1 MAGDEM
7 HGRLHPARKR
17 RLWRILILV
26 AAGLAICV
34 AIVGLVDRSQSARI
48 NRQYHEQLTADVKTL
63 AVDGIV
69 ISYRE
74 MGVPGSA
81 EQTGADADAP
91 SPPLLLIHGF
101 MGSSYDFHAVMPGLA
116 EIRPVIAVDLPG
128 FGLSDKSPD
137 LDYSKQRMAD
147 LLLRFMSILE
157 HDRFDIMGHSMGGEI
172 ALRMTLTEPQHMSR
186 LVLLSSG
193 GSADIQRG
201 FAGTAPEWL
210 LDSILKSYLVQRL
223 YFPLAVGQIRYAS
236 AAWFD
241 PFFFFNRQIP
251 AATLNQMTRD
261 NDSGQIAG
269 QLKEISQPTL
279 LVWGDKDRIIPLKQ
293 GQIMNEQIPDS
304 RLIIYENCGHLVAL
318 ERSDELLDAITK
330 FFPES

>member
-1 MAGDEM
+1 MQ
-7 HGRLHPARKR
+7 GRLQSARKR
-17 RLWRILILV
+17 HFWRNLVIATAGVAVCAAALGLI
-26 AAGLAICV
+26 
-34 AIVGLVDRSQSARI
+34 DRSQAARI
-48 NRQYHEQLTADVKTL
+48 NRLYQDQLTADVKTL
-63 AVDGIV
+63 SVDGIL

-74 MGVPGSA
+74 MGVASPE
-81 EQTGADADAP
+81 EQSDADPAGRP
-91 SPPLLLIHGF
+91 PPLLLIHGF
-101 MGSSYDFHAVMPGLA
+101 MGSSYDYHAVMPGLA
-116 EIRPVIAVDLPG
+116 ENRPVIAVDLPG

-137 LDYSKQRMAD
+137 LDYSKRRMAD

-172 ALRMTLTEPQHMSR
+172 ALHMTLAEPQHMSR

-201 FAGTAPEWL
+201 FTGTAPEWL
-210 LDSILKSYLVQRL
+210 LDSIFKNYLVQRL

-251 AATLNQMTRD
+251 AATINQMTRD

-269 QLKEISQPTL
+269 RLSEISQPTL
-279 LVWGDKDRIIPLKQ
+279 LVWGDKDRVIPLKQ

-304 RLIIYENCGHLVAL
+304 RLVIYENCGHLVAL
-318 ERSDELLDAITK
+318 ERPDELIDAVTD
-330 FFPES
+330 FFSES

>member
-1 MAGDEM
+1 M
-7 HGRLHPARKR
+7 HGRLHPTRKR
-17 RLWRILILV
+17 RLRRSLAFV
-26 AAGLAICV
+26 AAGLAVCIAV
-34 AIVGLVDRSQSARI
+34 AGLVDRTQSARI
-48 NRQYHEQLTADVKTL
+48 NRQYQAQLTADVKTL
-63 AVDGIV
+63 TVDGIR

-74 MGVPGSA
+74 MGIPLEEERSTSEPA
-81 EQTGADADAP
+81 ALL
-91 SPPLLLIHGF
+91 SPLLLIHGF

-147 LLLRFMSILE
+147 VLLRFMSILE
-157 HDRFDIMGHSMGGEI
+157 YDQYDIIGHSMGGEI
-172 ALRMTLTEPQHMSR
+172 ALRMTLMEPQHMSR

-210 LDSILKSYLVQRL
+210 LNSVFKNYLVQRL

-251 AATLNQMTRD
+251 AATLNQMTHD

-269 QLKEISQPTL
+269 RLKEISQPTL
-279 LVWGDKDRIIPLKQ
+279 LVWGDKDRVIPLKQ

-304 RLIIYENCGHLVAL
+304 HLIVYDKCGHLIAL
-318 ERSDELLDAITK
+318 ERSAELLDDMTA
-330 FFPES
+330 FFSES

>member
-1 MAGDEM
+1 M
-7 HGRLHPARKR
+7 HGRLYPARKR
-17 RLWRILILV
+17 RLWLSLALV
-26 AAGLAICV
+26 AAGLAVCAAV
-34 AIVGLVDRSQSARI
+34 LGLVDRSQSARVS
-48 NRQYHEQLTADVKTL
+48 RQYQAQLTAGVKTL
-63 AVDGIV
+63 AVDGIAV
-69 ISYRE
+69 SYRE
-74 MGVPGSA
+74 MGIPLEE
-81 EQTGADADAP
+81 EQTTTDPTAP

-101 MGSSYDFHAVMPGLA
+101 MGSSYDFHAVMPGLT
-116 EIRPVIAVDLPG
+116 ETRPVIAVDLPG

-157 HDRFDIMGHSMGGEI
+157 YDQFDIIGHSMGGEI
-172 ALRMTLTEPQHMSR
+172 ALRMALTEPQHMSR

-210 LDSILKSYLVQRL
+210 LDSIFKNYLVQRL

-241 PFFFFNRQIP
+241 PFFFFNREIP
-251 AATLNQMTRD
+251 AATINQMTRD

-279 LVWGDKDRIIPLKQ
+279 LVWGDKDRVIPLKQ

-304 RLIIYENCGHLVAL
+304 RLIVYENCGHLVAL
-318 ERSDELLDAITK
+318 ERSDELRDDLTD
-330 FFPES
+330 FFSES